1 MDKQVV
7 VINSQPTVVPVIQSI
22 PATVT
27 AVSSENVTVEKD
39 THKTVDVFNPAI
51 GYGYGRNPNN
61 PFTSDKDPGK
71 PLSVIVEEGF
81 GFVRFNFTMLKPDNF
96 RYLEVFRASIDN
108 VAMAQS
114 VGFTESATFTDVI
127 SPTKGYFYWFRM
139 VTFSN
144 AYGEWYSQAGTYAEG
159 GKQGLSFVSALNGL
173 IGEAQ
178 FSQEFTDRLT
188 ALDTYISGLQS
199 STAALSTQIG
209 TETSERESSILSVR
223 SDFASL
229 LTEELNNSRGERE
242 VALSTETQARL
253 DQYNALALTL
263 DTLSARLDT
272 EGAART
278 AAINTEAQTRISS
291 FESVASQIA
300 QLATQITDEQSARTA
315 ALASE
320 QTARIEWDEAFTS
333 QLDNLTAAL
342 TTNTTDLQAQLTNE
356 VTARTT
362 RTDSL
367 AQEISDLLT
376 TYQSDIADISAQV
389 SQEASTRSSNHLA
402 LAQSVESLA
411 AEFDTESSN
420 TSAALAQEAQAR
432 SDADTALTNTVN
444 TLSAQVTTNHDEV
457 SAAIT
462 DEAIARVALDES
474 IAGRLEEFNAS
485 MTLGWGQIGGEGK
498 PEDGADVTAN
508 SQALSDTNARVTA
521 AEGSIST
528 QAESIN
534 SLSSGLE
541 GVANLTAET
550 ALKTSIESI
559 NGLISGQA
567 EQITKLEA
575 KSSGINLLPAQ
586 FASFDYITKTP
597 ALYKNGNAG
606 IDVNGSGGYG
616 PDGSRTSIRLVNTA
630 NNAYVFLNDQSSMNN
645 EFHNI
650 PVESGKQ
657 YIASAYVKLVDVNS
671 PLATSNIQIAVRH
684 VDVANGYLGYK
695 SQTLTVT
702 PGVTERIF
710 IKFTA
715 FTNAAAAAM
724 RIQSMANSGNGDVYL
739 SFDRVMVE
747 QVSEDQTEPSNWV
760 PGNLNT
766 SVVETMQVDL
776 AKAMASYT
784 MALDSNGFVTSL
796 ALTNDGSTS
805 AFKVKS
811 SNFSF
816 YDDSG
821 NLILGGGNKFNGTYI
836 ANATIPSAAIA
847 SLAASKVS
855 ASTLSAIT
863 ANLGTC
869 TAGIIKSSDGNFT
882 INLDTKSMLMRKAT
896 SGQRTEYRDTGVKV
910 YDTNNIARIE
920 LGAI

>member
-1 MDKQVV
+1 LRGYRYTFILRIYGIK
-7 VINSQPTVVPVIQSI
+7 
-22 PATVT
+22 
-27 AVSSENVTVEKD
+27 SS
-39 THKTVDVFNPAI
+39 
-51 GYGYGRNPNN
+51 Y
-61 PFTSDKDPGK
+61 
-71 PLSVIVEEGF
+71 
-81 GFVRFNFTMLKPDNF
+81 
-96 RYLEVFRASIDN
+96 SID
-108 VAMAQS
+108 
-114 VGFTESATFTDVI
+114 
-127 SPTKGYFYWFRM
+127 
-139 VTFSN
+139 
-144 AYGEWYSQAGTYAEG
+144 
-159 GKQGLSFVSALNGL
+159 VSR
-173 IGEAQ
+173 IG
-178 FSQEFTDRLT
+178 
-188 ALDTYISGLQS
+188 
-199 STAALSTQIG
+199 
-209 TETSERESSILSVR
+209 
-223 SDFASL
+223 
-229 LTEELNNSRGERE
+229 
-242 VALSTETQARL
+242 
-253 DQYNALALTL
+253 
-263 DTLSARLDT
+263 
-272 EGAART
+272 
-278 AAINTEAQTRISS
+278 
-291 FESVASQIA
+291 
-300 QLATQITDEQSARTA
+300 
-315 ALASE
+315 
-320 QTARIEWDEAFTS
+320 WDEAFTS

-597 ALYKNGNAG
+597 ALYTNGTAG

-616 PDGSRTSIRLVNTA
+616 PDGSRTSIRLINSE
-630 NNAYVFLNDQSSMNN
+630 NNAYAFLTDQTSVNN

-695 SQTLTVT
+695 SKTLTVT
-702 PGVTERIF
+702 PGVTERVF

-760 PGNLNT
+760 PGNLNA

-784 MALDSNGFVTSL
+784 MALDNNGFVTSL

-821 NLILGGGNKFNGTYI
+821 NLILGGGNKFKGTYI
-836 ANATIPSAAIA
+836 ENASIPNAAIGNAAIKSANIDNLAVSAAKI
-847 SLAASKVS
+847 
-855 ASTLSAIT
+855 
-863 ANLGTC
+863 ANLAVTSGKMANLAVTEAKLANLAVTKGKIKDLAVDTIKIANNAVTVPAAATGTS
-869 TAGIIKSSDGNFT
+869 TASVT
-882 INLDTKSMLMRKAT
+882 ITVPSEAANQPVLCFLSTVSNINGASGYSTYTVRRFVRLYRNGTQLKLYKDTTMYNNNVHEMAT
-896 SGQRTEYRDTGVKV
+896 SMIHLDKP
-910 YDTNNIARIE
+910 
-920 LGAI
+920 GAGTHTYQIQVRNYNDSAAAGNSSTIVCMLAKK